1 MKKIINIKVFI
12 VILID
17 FFVSGFSLNVSN
29 YIRINYLEALI
40 TIETVFACI
49 LVPII
54 FYILGVYKRSWKYF
68 SSSDLWF

>member
-29 YIRINYLEALI
+29 YIRINYLESL
-40 TIETVFACI
+40 TIETI
-49 LVPII
+49 LLIP
-54 FYILGVYKRSWKYF
+54 F
-68 SSSDLWF
+68 SIAE